1 MPVIILNIIIRSLTK
16 FHIVFCTFAV
26 YADYKCI
33 TMVLFLV
40 TVKETYKTPV
50 MTKRIIY
57 TLFTMLTCM
66 VFVSCSDSDDF
77 NPLKEASKVD
87 FDPSAITF
95 HKSSD
100 NMETIEKWSDIV
112 RDKND
117 KITGYSY
124 TREVK
129 GYINEK
135 ETRVCKIDYFTNH
148 EGNEVIRTNT
158 NVEFFKSSNGIDSQ
172 YTEKVLENISINK
185 NGYIQSIET
194 TTDHLDEN
202 SKEPIITTSERTFT
216 YDGDLC
222 TESTYRDSHILTKY
236 KYKWNSYQLKKVTI
250 VKENSK
256 DNTVDYF
263 TYDYTFDKKQFY
275 KYSSDEILPFVQSGF
290 PQIFASMGYIGK
302 FTPYV
307 LVGEVQGSK
316 TDYGDGE
323 GPRPKTEIRNT
334 YSFDNENSQKLT
346 YLGASNIY
354 NAYNVTF
361 SR

>member
-1 MPVIILNIIIRSLTK
+1 MQT
-16 FHIVFCTFAV
+16 
-26 YADYKCI
+26 YKCI

-40 TVKETYKTPV
+40 TVKGTYKTPV

-77 NPLKEASKVD
+77 NPFKEASKVD

-135 ETRVCKIDYFTNH
+135 ETRVCKIDYYTNH
-148 EGNEVIRTNT
+148 QGSENIRTKSDVTFYKIDSNGNEER
-158 NVEFFKSSNGIDSQ
+158 
-172 YTEKVLENISINK
+172 YTESVVEEIYMNK
-185 NGYIQSIET
+185 DGYIATIST

-222 TESTYRDSHILTKY
+222 TESTYRDSHILTTY

-256 DNTVDYF
+256 DNTVDYS
-263 TYDYTFDKKQFY
+263 TYDYTFDKKQLY

-307 LVGEVQGSK
+307 LVGEVQGGN
-316 TDYGDGE
+316 TDYGDGA
-323 GPRPKTEIRNT
+323 GPRPKITIRNT
-334 YSFDNENSQKLT
+334 YSFDNDNSQKLT

-354 NAYNVTF
+354 NAYSVTF

>member
-1 MPVIILNIIIRSLTK
+1 MSALLWFYSW
-16 FHIVFCTFAV
+16 F
-26 YADYKCI
+26 
-33 TMVLFLV
+33 
-40 TVKETYKTPV
+40 TVKGTYKTPI

-66 VFVSCSDSDDF
+66 AVASCSDSDDF
-77 NPLKEASKVD
+77 NPFNEASKVD

-158 NVEFFKSSNGIDSQ
+158 NVEFFKSSNGIVSQ

-185 NGYIQSIET
+185 DGYIQSIET
-194 TTDHLDEN
+194 TTDRFNPN
-202 SKEPIITTSERTFT
+202 SEKPSTTTSQRTFT
-216 YDGDLC
+216 YKNELC
-222 TESTYRDSHILTKY
+222 TGSVYNDESTRISYNY
-236 KYKWNSYQLKKVTI
+236 NWNAYQLKNITI
-250 VKENSK
+250 LRENLK
-256 DNTVDYF
+256 DNTVEYN
-263 TYDYTFDKKQFY
+263 TYDYTFDKKQLY

-290 PQIFASMGYIGK
+290 PQIFASMGYLGK
-302 FTPYV
+302 FTPYI
-307 LVGEVQGSK
+307 LTAEVQGGYTKFAGITS
-316 TDYGDGE
+316 E
-323 GPRPKTEIRNT
+323 NPQIRNS
-334 YSFDNENSQKLT
+334 YSFEVVENNQKLT
-346 YLGASNIY
+346 MLGASNIY
-354 NAYNVTF
+354 NAYSVTF